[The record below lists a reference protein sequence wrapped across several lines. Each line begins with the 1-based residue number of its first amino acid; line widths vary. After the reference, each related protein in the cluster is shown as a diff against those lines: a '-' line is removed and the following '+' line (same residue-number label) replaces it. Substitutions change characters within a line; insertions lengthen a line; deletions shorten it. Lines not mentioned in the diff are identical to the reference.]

1 MATTARIDLSQGTW
15 TFRAEVVACKL

>member
-1 MATTARIDLSQGTW
+1 MTTTARIDLSQGTW